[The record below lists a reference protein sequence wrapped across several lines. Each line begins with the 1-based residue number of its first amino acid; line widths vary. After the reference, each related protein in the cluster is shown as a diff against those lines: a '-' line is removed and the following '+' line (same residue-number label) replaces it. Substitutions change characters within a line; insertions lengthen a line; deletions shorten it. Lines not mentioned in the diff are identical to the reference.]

1 VLLCDPCSSLCD
13 SGERRR
19 PRTPVT
25 FLAVLGDRDSL
36 AYADGGAALIGR
48 PGPLHD
54 VLSRDDPAAAVELMV
69 YPLARILDTGLGGRS
84 HTIEG
89 TLGRY
94 RQGLRSA
101 ILEVHDRYLL
111 RRIAPRLIR
120 TWSAVHED
128 AVAAMGIDE
137 RHDPMVPL
145 HASDR
150 TAPNRALYRL
160 AELGSW

>member
-1 VLLCDPCSSLCD
+1 MSFSLIALRLGVNSFQKGLDPPLPPRLIQA
-13 SGERRR
+13 RRR
-19 PRTPVT
+19 ASAGTRRQPSEDRTRTAGPR
-25 FLAVLGDRDSL
+25 ARRR

-89 TLGRY
+89 TLGWY

-101 ILEVHDRYLL
+101 I
-111 RRIAPRLIR
+111 
-120 TWSAVHED
+120 S
-128 AVAAMGIDE
+128 
-137 RHDPMVPL
+137 
-145 HASDR
+145 
-150 TAPNRALYRL
+150 
-160 AELGSW
+160 

>member
-1 VLLCDPCSSLCD
+1 LSLFSSSLAAPWPRLWGPFVLVD
-13 SGERRR
+13 AILTPTREPSLISSQVQQGSGH
-19 PRTPVT
+19 
-25 FLAVLGDRDSL
+25 L
-36 AYADGGAALIGR
+36 
-48 PGPLHD
+48 
-54 VLSRDDPAAAVELMV
+54 
-69 YPLARILDTGLGGRS
+69 
-84 HTIEG
+84 
-89 TLGRY
+89 LGRY

-150 TAPNRALYRL
+150 TAPNR
-160 AELGSW
+160 